1 MLDDYRKDQSI
12 AYKILTST
20 VDNNKLSHAYLFE
33 TNNYTSSKNFIMA
46 FVKYIL
52 CPEHHKTKEEAN
64 NCNVCKRIDNGNY
77 TELKIIFPDGM
88 WIKKDQIEQ
97 LQREFETK
105 AVESNKKVYIIFESD
120 KLNNYAANALLK
132 FLEEPESGIIAI
144 LVTNNKNLVLRTIQS
159 RCQIISLQNDT
170 VVNNENLLTNEK
182 FGQALIHINNN
193 YSEYI
198 ETEKFSDLIN
208 ETINFLL
215 GYEEKELSM
224 IANTSNINLVIGNDK
239 NTFELFLAIMV
250 LIYQDLINFKLN
262 RQLNVLSS
270 DFENINKFDN
280 LLITTIC
287 NRINIIE
294 QIKNNIKINAN
305 ISLLLDKLIIMFSKE
320 GV

>member
-12 AYKILTST
+12 AYKILTSA

-88 WIKKDQIEQ
+88 WIKKDQIEE

-105 AVESNKKVYIIFESD
+105 AVESNKKVYIIFEAD

-159 RCQIISLQNDT
+159 RCQIISLQNDSVT
-170 VVNNENLLTNEK
+170 DNKNLLINEK
-182 FGQALIHINNN
+182 FRQALIHINNN

-270 DFENINKFDN
+270 DFEYINKFDN

-305 ISLLLDKLIIMFSKE
+305 INLLLDKLIIMFSKE
-320 GV
+320 EV